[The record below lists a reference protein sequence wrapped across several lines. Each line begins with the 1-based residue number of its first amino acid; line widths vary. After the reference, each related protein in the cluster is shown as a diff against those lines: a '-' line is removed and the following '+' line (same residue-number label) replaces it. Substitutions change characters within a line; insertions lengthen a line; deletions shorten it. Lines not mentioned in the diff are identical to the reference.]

1 MADVTVTG
9 RARQDDD
16 ASRLAARTAL
26 LISWIASCAAM
37 LLVLA
42 APALWNGFPIIFP
55 DTGGYLLRPIE
66 GTLDLGRSAL
76 YGLFLATSIPLA
88 FWPIVFAQAALTIW
102 LIVLVLRVH
111 GSAGRPW
118 LAFGTVALLS
128 LLSSLP
134 WMAGQLLPDIL
145 FPAAMLA
152 LYLLTF
158 ATEKLIRWERFA
170 LAGVIAFAIASHMA
184 AAGLCTGLVALLWL
198 LGRVARLGL
207 PKPRLAFAAGA
218 VVAGI
223 ALCPISN
230 WAITGTFGF
239 TPGGSSFLFGRLV
252 EDGIVARYLKDRCP
266 DQAIRLC
273 AYRESVPDEAD
284 DWLWDPESPYRKLG
298 GWRSLAK
305 EEREIIFATLARY
318 PLMHMAAAATD
329 TFDQLTS
336 FRTEVSL
343 DDNAPTVEAFQKW
356 MPQLMP
362 ALMQARQQ
370 NGAINVDA
378 LNRVHVPVATLAMAG
393 LVAALVFRRRLKLSA
408 GMAAFCVTVLLSLL
422 VNAAICAVCSHAV
435 DRYQSRLTPLALL
448 VVALLVID
456 TWRGTRL
463 GAPRDLS

>member
-1 MADVTVTG
+1 
-9 RARQDDD
+9 
-16 ASRLAARTAL
+16 
-26 LISWIASCAAM
+26 M

-88 FWPIVFAQAALTIW
+88 FWPAVVAQAALTVW
-102 LIVLVLRVH
+102 LIVLVLRAH

-134 WMAGQLLPDIL
+134 WMVGQLLPDIL
-145 FPAAMLA
+145 FPAAILA

-158 ATEKLIRWERFA
+158 ATEKLVRWERFA
-170 LAGVIAFAIASHMA
+170 LSGVIAFAIAGHMA

-198 LGRVARLGL
+198 LGRIARLGL
-207 PKPRLAFAAGA
+207 PKPRLVFAAGA

-266 DQAIRLC
+266 DPAIRFC
-273 AYRESVPDEAD
+273 AYRENVPDEAD
-284 DWLWDPESPYRKLG
+284 DWLWDPDSPYRKLG

-305 EEREIIFATLARY
+305 EEREIIFATLADY

-329 TFDQLTS
+329 TLDQLTS
-336 FRTEVSL
+336 FQTEVSL

-356 MPQLMP
+356 MPQLVP

-378 LNRVHVPVATLAMAG
+378 LNRIHVPVAALAMAG
-393 LVAALVFRRRLKLSA
+393 LVLALVFRRRLKLSA

-448 VVALLVID
+448 VVVLLAID
-456 TWRGTRL
+456 TWRATRL